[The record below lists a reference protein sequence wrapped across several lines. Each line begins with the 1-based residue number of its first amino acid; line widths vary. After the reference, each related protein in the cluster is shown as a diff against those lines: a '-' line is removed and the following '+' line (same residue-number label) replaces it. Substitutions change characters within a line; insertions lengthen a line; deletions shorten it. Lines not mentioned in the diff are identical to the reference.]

1 VIFSLLEA
9 YMRIAIYGRVST
21 EKQDA
26 ENQLAQLYEFATA
39 QGWEIVLEF
48 IDVITGGTADRPQF
62 QAMFEAAE
70 RHEFDLL
77 LFWSLD
83 RLSREGVLPT
93 LTHLERLTQLGVAY
107 RSFTEQY
114 LDSAGLFK
122 DVIIAIMAVLAKQ
135 EKIRIGERT
144 RAGLAIARS
153 RGARLGRP
161 AVGREAVARLS
172 SLSAEEAALRLGV
185 SPRTIRRHR
194 EFLRRAS

>member
-1 VIFSLLEA
+1 
-9 YMRIAIYGRVST
+9 MRIAIYGRVST
-21 EKQDA
+21 DKQDA
-26 ENQLAQLYEFATA
+26 ENQTAQLRQFAAA
-39 QGWEIVLEF
+39 QEWQIALEF
-48 IDVITGGTADRPQF
+48 IDVITGGTPERPQF

-93 LTHLERLTQLGVAY
+93 LTHLERLTQLGIAY

-144 RAGLAIARS
+144 KAGLAMARS
-153 RGARLGRP
+153 RGTRLGRP
-161 AVGREAVARLS
+161 ALHREEITRLS
-172 SLSAEEAALRLGV
+172 ALSAEDAARLLGV
-185 SPRTIRRHR
+185 SARTIRRHR
-194 EFLRRAS
+194 RSA